1 MGASS
6 CIIISSSVSEGGAD
20 VEERLGF
27 IHGEMEL
34 KVLILFILR
43 RLPERAAFDELTDM
57 TLLTDGA
64 IDYFDFTESLSD
76 LERTGHVDKDGD
88 GYLITEKGKVNG
100 EAMETS
106 LPYSV
111 RVRAEKAAATLAN
124 LQRRRG
130 MIEASHR
137 MRNRGGF
144 TVHLAMSDGLGPIL
158 SLDLLT
164 GDDKQSALIEE
175 NFKKNAEKLYGKIVE
190 LLMNEL

>member
-1 MGASS
+1 M
-6 CIIISSSVSEGGAD
+6 
-20 VEERLGF
+20 EERFGF
-27 IHGEMEL
+27 IHSEMEL

-43 RLPERAAFDELTDM
+43 RLPERAAFQELTDM

-64 IDYFDFTESLSD
+64 IDYFDFTEALSD
-76 LERTGHVDKDGD
+76 LTRTGHVDKTED
-88 GYLITEKGKVNG
+88 GYLVTEKGKVNG

-137 MRNRGGF
+137 MRSRGGF
-144 TVHLAMSDGLGPIL
+144 TVHLAMSDGLGTIL

-164 GDDKQSALIEE
+164 GDDKQAAAIEE
-175 NFKKNAEKLYGKIVE
+175 NFKKNAEKLYGKLVE
-190 LLMNEL
+190 LLLEEV

>member
-1 MGASS
+1 M
-6 CIIISSSVSEGGAD
+6 
-20 VEERLGF
+20 EERLGF
-27 IHGEMEL
+27 IHSEMEL

-43 RLPERAAFDELTDM
+43 RLPERAAFQELTDM

-64 IDYFDFTESLSD
+64 IEYFDFTESLSD
-76 LERTGHVDKDGD
+76 LVRTGHVDKNDE
-88 GYLITEKGKVNG
+88 GYLVTEKGRVNG
-100 EAMETS
+100 EAMESS

-111 RVRAEKAAATLAN
+111 RVRAEKAAETLAN

-144 TVHLAMSDGLGPIL
+144 TVHLAMSDGLGPVL
-158 SLDLLT
+158 SMDLLT
-164 GDDKQSALIEE
+164 GDDKQSAVIEE

-190 LLMNEL
+190 LLLEET